1 MSCDGPMMVLWLCV
15 SDGAPH
21 VRLTVVAIIP
31 MSGVGFSVDVSY
43 DVGENGVR
51 NISAPIVV

>member
-1 MSCDGPMMVLWLCV
+1 MMVLWPCV

-31 MSGVGFSVDVSY
+31 MRGVGFSVDVSY